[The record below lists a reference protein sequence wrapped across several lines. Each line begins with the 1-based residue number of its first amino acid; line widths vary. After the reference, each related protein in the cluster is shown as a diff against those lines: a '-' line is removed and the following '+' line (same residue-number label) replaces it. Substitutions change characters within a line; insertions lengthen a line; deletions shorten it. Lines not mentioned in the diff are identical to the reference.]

1 MGEVTPL
8 PHDNEEY
15 WGKQLEIAERK
26 YITEDFIFR
35 MTPDEMDAVALNE
48 EKETANYTFI
58 QEIKQRNLQE
68 H

>member
-26 YITEDFIFR
+26 VAYASK
-35 MTPDEMDAVALNE
+35 MLAKAALNNTRQDD
-48 EKETANYTFI
+48 KS
-58 QEIKQRNLQE
+58 
-68 H
+68 